1 MAGVVGRYDVGFR
14 HLDVPVQDIILD
26 YASEKFQLSFQ
37 NEYEDKEALP
47 GPPLY
52 AGWVV
57 CDVTIKLKRLVT
69 RREVRGNL
77 EFERG
82 NLEFELQRRMRADA
96 DDRTKY
102 SDAERSRVSRLF
114 EYTHTWKNI
123 TRVRFFDNGF
133 DFQCGPDRFEL
144 ERTPPWFYL
153 ALGSD
158 AFTELARELTTS
170 FKMEMTYAA
179 PYVREFEITTP
190 TGGRGFDISYS
201 DRQVTSIYSNGK
213 LVDCDITIQFQ
224 HPDKQSRDSTG
235 IEVKFQRKKSNFIG
249 KDGLDLTGQKE
260 QLEMQYVNTWKNV
273 RKIGFYKNSF
283 RECYSMI
290 IFSGG
295 GTPHWVE
302 IPCGLFKTYES
313 GFTDTLGFVKTSD
326 PSNTDKI
333 IFEMPAV
340 SR

>member
-1 MAGVVGRYDVGFR
+1 MVGVVGRYNVGLG

-52 AGWVV
+52 VGWVV
-57 CDVTIKLKRLVT
+57 CDVTIKLKHPVT
-69 RREVRGNL
+69 RRDVRGNL

-133 DFQCGPDRFEL
+133 DFQYGPDRFEL

-158 AFTELARELTTS
+158 DFTELARELTTS

-283 RECYSMI
+283 RECYSMT

-333 IFEMPAV
+333 IFEMPA
-340 SR
+340 

>member
-1 MAGVVGRYDVGFR
+1 MALVQPRYRVGFGD
-14 HLDVPVQDIILD
+14 LDVDVQDIILD
-26 YASEKFQLSFQ
+26 YASEKFELSFQ

-82 NLEFELQRRMRADA
+82 NLEFELQRRMRAD
-96 DDRTKY
+96 DRTKY

-133 DFQCGPDRFEL
+133 DFQCGPGRFEL

-158 AFTELARELTTS
+158 DFTELARELTTS

-283 RECYSMI
+283 RECYSMT

-333 IFEMPAV
+333 IFEMPA
-340 SR
+340 

>member
-1 MAGVVGRYDVGFR
+1 MALVQPRYRVGFGD
-14 HLDVPVQDIILD
+14 LDVDVQDIILD
-26 YASEKFQLSFQ
+26 YASEKFELSFQ

-158 AFTELARELTTS
+158 DFTELARELTTS

-213 LVDCDITIQFQ
+213 LVDCDITIQFKLL
-224 HPDKQSRDSTG
+224 DKESKDSTG
-235 IEVKFQRKKSNFIG
+235 IEVKVHRNRTNFIG

-260 QLEMQYVNTWKNV
+260 QLEMQYVNKWKNV

-290 IFSGG
+290 IFPRCE
-295 GTPHWVE
+295 TPGWVH
-302 IPCGLFKTYES
+302 IPCGLFETYES
-313 GFTDTLGFVKTSD
+313 GFTGTLGFVTTSD
-326 PSNTDKI
+326 PGRTDQI
-333 IFEMPAV
+333 IFEMPA
-340 SR
+340 